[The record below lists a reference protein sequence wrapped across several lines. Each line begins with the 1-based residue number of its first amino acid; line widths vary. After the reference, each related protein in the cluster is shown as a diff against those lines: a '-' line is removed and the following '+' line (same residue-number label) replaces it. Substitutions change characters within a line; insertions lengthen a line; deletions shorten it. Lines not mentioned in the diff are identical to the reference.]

1 MKCIILS
8 ARRYDFEDATSKKH
22 VQGVTVNYIEGKPL
36 QEADERGSFP
46 LKITGT
52 PETWGKLAVLPGVYE
67 CDFRQRPGKDNRP
80 TLTLT
85 DVHFV
90 SPLGMDGIVAEA

>member
-8 ARRYDFEDATSKKH
+8 ARRYDFADDKGKQVA
-22 VQGVTVNYIEGKPL
+22 GVSVHYIEGKPL
-36 QEADERGSFP
+36 QDADERGNIP
-46 LKITGT
+46 LKISAT
-52 PETWGKLAVLPGVYE
+52 PETWGKLRDLPGVYD

-85 DVHFV
+85 GVQFV
-90 SPLGMDGIVAEA
+90 SPLALAGCIGDDE